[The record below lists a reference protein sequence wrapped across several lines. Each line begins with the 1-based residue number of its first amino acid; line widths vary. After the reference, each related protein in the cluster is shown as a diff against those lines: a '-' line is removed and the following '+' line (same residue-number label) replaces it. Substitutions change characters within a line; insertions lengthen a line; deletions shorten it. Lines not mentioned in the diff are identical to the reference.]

1 MPLYLFRNPKNNKVV
16 QVFQE
21 MNAEHTYSE
30 NGILFERVFT
40 VPNTAID
47 SEINPDSATQFVEK
61 TRNMKGTLG
70 EIWDYSKE
78 LSEKRIREKGYDPIR
93 EKAEKNY
100 SKKRKGLKYKE
111 KINPSEIPNI
121 SLD

>member
-61 TRNMKGTLG
+61 TGKMKGTLG